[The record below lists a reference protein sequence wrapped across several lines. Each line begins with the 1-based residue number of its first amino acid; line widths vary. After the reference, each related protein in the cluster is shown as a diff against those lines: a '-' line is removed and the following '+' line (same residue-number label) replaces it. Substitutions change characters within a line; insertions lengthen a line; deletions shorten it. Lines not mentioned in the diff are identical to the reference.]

1 MPPCYTYEM
10 LMRHPGCVEHATCNT
25 HQVDD
30 GWRRQDG
37 GLFLAALIST
47 KMFTHF
53 QSAPKLRKAM
63 VTIPARWLIRKA
75 LANLRSPNRTT
86 GASLQAKHALHDR
99 LSRKN
104 LEKNSFL
111 TFLVPKKKLFN
122 PLRNESERKSHFKSL
137 NSKALFRVYTPEN

>member
-1 MPPCYTYEM
+1 
-10 LMRHPGCVEHATCNT
+10 MRHPGCVEHASCST

-30 GWRRQDG
+30 GWRRQV
-37 GLFLAALIST
+37 FFFSRVFNIHQEVYQ
-47 KMFTHF
+47 FE
-53 QSAPKLRKAM
+53 SAPKLRKAM

-104 LEKNSFL
+104 LEKKLISH
-111 TFLVPKKKLFN
+111 VSGSQEKKLQ
-122 PLRNESERKSHFKSL
+122 SL
-137 NSKALFRVYTPEN
+137 AKKF

>member
-1 MPPCYTYEM
+1 M
-10 LMRHPGCVEHATCNT
+10 LP
-25 HQVDD
+25 
-30 GWRRQDG
+30 
-37 GLFLAALIST
+37 AALIKLMMDGAGRCFFFSRV
-47 KMFTHF
+47 FNIHQEVYQF
-53 QSAPKLRKAM
+53 ESAPKLRKAM

-111 TFLVPKKKLFN
+111 TFLVPKKKNFN
-122 PLRNESERKSHFKSL
+122 PLRKSFKFQSESEIKSHFKSL